1 MSIVARDSAPVWM
14 PTLDALGWTPRR
26 EREFAGHAAA
36 GLIPGRVVSEARGG
50 ARAQTAIGS
59 IEVVVQRG
67 FRRTASGGADYPAV
81 GDWLALEPMD
91 DPSIAALRAI
101 LPRTSAFSRGQSG
114 AARADSNVSEQ
125 VVAANIDTVLLVA
138 GLAGDYNV
146 RRMER
151 YLALAWSSGADPVV
165 LLNKADLCPDVDARI
180 QEVAAIAGD
189 VPIHALSARTGDGL
203 DVLRR
208 YVVPGATVALLG
220 SSGVG
225 KSTITNALLGE
236 ERQLVQEVRADDD
249 RGRHTTT
256 GRELFVLPRGGALID
271 TPGMRSIGMWD
282 SADGLDRAF
291 VDIDALAAACRFSDC
306 AHDAEPG
313 CAVQAAIGSGI
324 LPAERL
330 MSRRKLEREVRSAQR
345 RASAAGSRAEQRQF
359 ARMVRQVTRT
369 RARMRGQEG

>member
-1 MSIVARDSAPVWM
+1 MKGVTR
-14 PTLDALGWTPRR
+14 LGSN
-26 EREFAGHAAA
+26 A
-36 GLIPGRVVSEARGG
+36 GLIPGRIVSEARGG
-50 ARAQTAIGS
+50 GRAQTANGPV
-59 IEVVVQRG
+59 EVVVQRG
-67 FRRTASGGADYPAV
+67 FRRAAGGGADYPAV

-91 DPSIAALRAI
+91 DPATAALRAI
-101 LPRTSAFSRGQSG
+101 LPRTSTFSRGQSG
-114 AARADSNVSEQ
+114 AARPDSHVSEQ
-125 VVAANIDTVLLVA
+125 VVAANVDTVLLVA
-138 GLAGDYNV
+138 ALTADYNV

-151 YLALAWSSGADPVV
+151 YLALAWSSGAAPVV

-180 QEVAAIAGD
+180 LEVAAIAGD

-203 DVLRR
+203 DVLWR

-236 ERQLVQEVRADDD
+236 ERQLVREVRADDD

-271 TPGMRSIGMWD
+271 TPGMRSIGMWE
-282 SADGLDRAF
+282 SAEGLDRAF
-291 VDIDALAAACRFSDC
+291 ADIDALAAACRFSDC
-306 AHDAEPG
+306 AHGAEPG
-313 CAVQAAIGSGI
+313 CTVQAAIASGV
-324 LPAERL
+324 LPVERL
-330 MSRRKLEREVRSAQR
+330 TSRRKLEREVRSAEK

-359 ARMVRQVTRT
+359 ARMVRHVTRT

>member
-1 MSIVARDSAPVWM
+1 MPIVAPDGARGVTPA
-14 PTLDALGWTPRR
+14 LDELGWTLRR
-26 EREFAGHAAA
+26 ERDFAVHTAA
-36 GLIPGRVVSEARGG
+36 GLVPGRVVSEARGG
-50 ARAQTAIGS
+50 ARAQTHDGVLD
-59 IEVVVQRG
+59 VVVQRG
-67 FRRTASGGADYPAV
+67 FRRSAGGGADYPAV

-91 DPSIAALRAI
+91 DPSTAALRAI
-101 LPRTSAFSRGQSG
+101 LPRTGTFSRGQSG
-114 AARADSNVSEQ
+114 AARPDSHISEQ
-125 VVAANIDTVLLVA
+125 VVAANVDTVLLVA
-138 GLAGDYNV
+138 ALTGDYNV

-165 LLNKADLCPDVDARI
+165 LLNKADLCPDVDVRI
-180 QEVAAIAGD
+180 REVAAIAGD
-189 VPIHALSARTGDGL
+189 VPIHALSARTGEGL
-203 DVLRR
+203 DVLWR

-236 ERQLVQEVRADDD
+236 ERQLVREVRADDD
-249 RGRHTTT
+249 RGRHTTS

-282 SADGLDRAF
+282 VGEGLDRAF
-291 VDIDALAAACRFSDC
+291 ADIEALAAACRFSDC
-306 AHDAEPG
+306 AHGAEPG
-313 CAVQAAIGSGI
+313 CAVQAAIASGN
-324 LPAERL
+324 LPGQRL
-330 MSRRKLEREVRSAQR
+330 ASRRKLEREARSAER